1 MKKFKQ
7 LGIWMDDAN
16 ALLMEFY
23 NHMIISKSIVFKPL
37 LNEENNPEQQHDT
50 QMQSK
55 EENKYQ
61 LAFFKEISDI
71 VLNYQEVLLFGP
83 TQAKNELLELIKA
96 DHNFANIK
104 FDVIDTEVMTE
115 NKMHE
120 FVIEYFR

>member
-37 LNEENNPEQQHDT
+37 LNEENNPEEQQDT

-55 EENKYQ
+55 EQSQYQ